1 MISIYLSKF
10 ISFDWNDALL
20 PSCNVVCYLLNW
32 ISVITL
38 YSRQQSPSQPTQV
51 GSFGLFSFVKTL
63 FRTYFSSMILPPFA
77 ATTLMVEENKTIW
90 ILEKSKYLRQYTDP
104 WSYQFMQRFIETSM
118 FSVFYLN
125 FFNWKWIVY

>member
-1 MISIYLSKF
+1 
-10 ISFDWNDALL
+10 
-20 PSCNVVCYLLNW
+20 
-32 ISVITL
+32 
-38 YSRQQSPSQPTQV
+38 
-51 GSFGLFSFVKTL
+51 
-63 FRTYFSSMILPPFA
+63 MILPPFA

-125 FFNWKWIVY
+125 FFNWKWIV